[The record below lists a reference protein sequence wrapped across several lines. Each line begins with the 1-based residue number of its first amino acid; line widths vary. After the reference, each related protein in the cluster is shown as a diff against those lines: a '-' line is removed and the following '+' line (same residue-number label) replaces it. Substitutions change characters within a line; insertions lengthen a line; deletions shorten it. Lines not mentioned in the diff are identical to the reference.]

1 MFTVRV
7 LFVKLGAIGDIV
19 HALPAFAAVKRH
31 RPEVHITWA
40 VERRSAEILRGNPL
54 IDELLELDTRAMREG
69 GIVDEMIP
77 EIRRQLSPLR
87 KLDFDVAIDLQG
99 LLKSGLI
106 AKLSG
111 AKVRWG
117 FSRRNL
123 REPAS
128 RIFLNRTEKIGT
140 QTHVIEK
147 NMRLAAA
154 AFGPFPAGEPLEF
167 PIFADPEHSLEAKA
181 IAGQAGD
188 AFAILNPAGGWVTKL
203 WHAEKFG
210 QLADSIWNEHG
221 LVPIIITG
229 PAEKDIAGRVLAAS
243 ASGKAIAVQPTLKG
257 FYELAKLA
265 RIYIGG
271 DTGPTHLAV
280 AAGTPVVGIFGPT
293 EWWRNGSPNPDDIC
307 VERLDIACRVD
318 CHRRTCSNWI
328 CMETDV
334 QSAAEAISR
343 RLAIGQLRGSAQVT
357 REIY

>member
-19 HALPAFAAVKRH
+19 HALPAFAAIKRH

-69 GIVDEMIP
+69 AIVDEMIP
-77 EIRRQLSPLR
+77 EIRRQISPLR
-87 KLDFDVAIDLQG
+87 RLKFDVAIDLQG
-99 LLKSGLI
+99 LLKSGVI

-128 RIFLNRTEKIGT
+128 RIFLNRTEKIEPH
-140 QTHVIEK
+140 THVIEK

-154 AFGPFPAGEPLEF
+154 AFGPFPEGEPLEF
-167 PIFADPEHSLEAKA
+167 PIFTDAEHRLEADA
-181 IAGQAGD
+181 ISAQAGGP
-188 AFAILNPAGGWVTKL
+188 FAILNPAGGWATKL

-210 QLADSIWNEHG
+210 QLADAIWDEHG
-221 LVPIIITG
+221 LVPMIATG
-229 PAEKDIAGRVLAAS
+229 PAEKEIADRALAAS
-243 ASGKAIAVQPTLKG
+243 RSGKAFAAQPTLKG

-265 RIYIGG
+265 KVYIGG
-271 DTGPTHLAV
+271 DTGPTHIAV

-293 EWWRNGSPNPDDIC
+293 EWWRNGSPNPDDLVI
-307 VERLDIACRVD
+307 ERTDIACRVD

-328 CMETDV
+328 CMDISPET
-334 QSAAEAISR
+334 AAA
-343 RLAIGQLRGSAQVT
+343 AVT
-357 REIY
+357 RRIG